1 MNRAVLLPS
10 LAWLD
15 FKVFWA
21 VVWAAVWAVVWAAGW
36 LAWPGVA
43 AATFYQWTT
52 PDGVIGLTDD
62 PGRIPAQYRTT
73 AKAYESPGVAPYSI
87 QPEANAGQPSPS
99 PPDSASD
106 SSMTGAV
113 DQNGHDRAWWQAR
126 VQELKSQR
134 TELVNQQEQAQKK
147 FNEIQYFGRQTYGEL
162 HETQLLREQIDDM
175 TGQIKEIDQQ
185 LTSDLP
191 NEARQA
197 GAPLGWVRN

>member
-1 MNRAVLLPS
+1 MKRVVLLQS
-10 LAWLD
+10 MAWL
-15 FKVFWA
+15 VI
-21 VVWAAVWAVVWAAGW
+21 AAGG
-36 LAWPGVA
+36 LAWPGVG
-43 AATFYQWTT
+43 AATFYEWTT

-73 AKAYESPGVAPYSI
+73 AKPYESPGVAPYSI
-87 QPEANAGQPSPS
+87 QPAANAGQPPPS
-99 PPDSASD
+99 PPASEPD
-106 SSMTGAV
+106 SSMTSAV

-134 TELVNQQEQAQKK
+134 TDLISQQEQAQKK

-162 HETQLLREQIDDM
+162 HEVELLREQIDDK
-175 TGQIKEIDQQ
+175 TDQIKQIDQQ